1 MAKLFLGVRIP
12 NRAYERLLI
21 ENVDFEQSVLGLRDQ
36 IAKKLDVPKEEIE
49 LLYCGNVLEDDE
61 KISDL
66 NIKPNTTIHVLK
78 KTTKAPNYSTTATF
92 TDTDCQRIADTFM
105 EVTGTQINVQSRM
118 NILQKILDEYPEFRR
133 NLGAQALIRDSV
145 LFNSLDKYDVIKKVS
160 QNYPLI
166 CDAADFIVKTV
177 KKEITKNYIEHT
189 GSSLA
194 AEELFSDLT
203 SGSEEETSAQSNSE
217 QARIR
222 RISRDQ
228 LAAALSQVG
237 SASLNSLSNIAQ
249 RNTNA
254 NTDNSASTS
263 TSLPS
268 GTSSS
273 PVRIS
278 SSLLNNALRN
288 ALLSA
293 TAGQTQDST
302 RTEGIETGEN
312 QSSVSMDTSEV
323 ANQGGGGSSELNN
336 AIQRNLFES
345 ELQIMHEVGLTDDTI
360 NLQALILARGEVE
373 EAINFVYM
381 WNS

>member
-1 MAKLFLGVRIP
+1 M
-12 NRAYERLLI
+12 
-21 ENVDFEQSVLGLRDQ
+21 
-36 IAKKLDVPKEEIE
+36 
-49 LLYCGNVLEDDE
+49 
-61 KISDL
+61 
-66 NIKPNTTIHVLK
+66 
-78 KTTKAPNYSTTATF
+78 
-92 TDTDCQRIADTFM
+92 
-105 EVTGTQINVQSRM
+105 
-118 NILQKILDEYPEFRR
+118 
-133 NLGAQALIRDSV
+133 
-145 LFNSLDKYDVIKKVS
+145 
-160 QNYPLI
+160 
-166 CDAADFIVKTV
+166 
-177 KKEITKNYIEHT
+177 
-189 GSSLA
+189 
-194 AEELFSDLT
+194 FSDLT